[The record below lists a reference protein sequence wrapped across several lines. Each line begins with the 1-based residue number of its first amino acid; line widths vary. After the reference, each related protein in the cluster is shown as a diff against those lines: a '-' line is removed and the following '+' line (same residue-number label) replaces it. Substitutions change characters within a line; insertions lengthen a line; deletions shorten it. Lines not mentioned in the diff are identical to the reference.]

1 MVKRTMKKRVVQRFD
16 WEEDMGFLGLMKEAM
31 ELFLFGNVNYGNRMA

>member
-16 WEEDMGFLGLMKEAM
+16 WEEEMGFLGLMLEAM
-31 ELFLFGNVNYGNRMA
+31 FVV